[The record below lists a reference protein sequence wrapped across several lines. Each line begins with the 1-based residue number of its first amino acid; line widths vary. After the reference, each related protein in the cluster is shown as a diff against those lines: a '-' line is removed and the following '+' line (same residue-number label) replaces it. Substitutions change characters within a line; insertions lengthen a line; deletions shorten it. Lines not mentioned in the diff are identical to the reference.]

1 MSPKFSLPIRL
12 GVLVAGT
19 MLPLIAF
26 AAVIIYQH
34 HAENREAAFAR
45 VLELVRST
53 NRILDSEVQSMT
65 AGLQVLAQ
73 SNALQQ
79 GDFDTFR
86 RRADT
91 FLRQYTIDQ
100 AIIVADRSGQLVFNS
115 RAVPDAVLPAR
126 VARPGAGE
134 VFKTGRPA
142 YSPLFTGS
150 VRKNLIITINVPVFR
165 DGEVVYDLSFNP
177 PLDAFQRILERQRP
191 SEHWTFSFFDQ
202 NGMNFARMPNPDS
215 TIGQRASP
223 TLFAQMFKVP
233 EAKVT
238 TVSLEGVRL
247 LTAFSR
253 SNFTDWT
260 VAAGISEDTLT
271 APLARQLMLTAAI
284 GSVLMLI
291 GLGFAIR
298 LATRLARAEAM
309 QSLLVDELKHRI
321 KNTLQTVQS
330 IAAQT
335 FRHAED
341 IPDALQRFEGRLV
354 AMGRA
359 NGLLSVENWRDADM
373 TSLVEST
380 LEPFVAKDKNRVQ
393 MSGPRVPVAEP
404 SAVMISMILHELA
417 TNAAKYGALSNDDG
431 RVSVHWRSLGE
442 SKRRVQLTWQETGG
456 PPVVAPERTGFG
468 TTLIQRGLTG
478 QLGGSADIEFE
489 PSGLR
494 CTLECPMGTT
504 ATPA

>member
-1 MSPKFSLPIRL
+1 MSLKFSLPVRL
-12 GVLVAGT
+12 GLLVAGT

-26 AAVIIYQH
+26 AAVIVYQH
-34 HAENREAAFAR
+34 HAENREAAFTR
-45 VLELVRST
+45 VLEIVRST
-53 NRILDSEVQSMT
+53 SLILDSEVQSIT

-73 SNALQQ
+73 SNALQR
-79 GDFDTFR
+79 GDWETFR
-86 RRADT
+86 RRTDT
-91 FLRQYTIDQ
+91 FLRQYKGDQ
-100 AIIVADRSGQLVFNS
+100 AIVVADRSGQLVFNS
-115 RAVPDAVLPAR
+115 RSQPGAVLPAR
-126 VARPGAGE
+126 VARSGAGE
-134 VFKTGRPA
+134 VFKTARPA

-165 DGEVVYDLSFNP
+165 DGEVIYDLSFNP
-177 PLDAFQRILERQRP
+177 PLQLFQIILERQRP
-191 SEHWTFSFFDQ
+191 SQDWTFSFFDQ
-202 NGMNFARMPNPDS
+202 NGFNFARMPNPGS
-215 TIGQRASP
+215 TLGQRASP
-223 TLFAQMFKVP
+223 TLFAQMFKMP
-233 EAKVT
+233 EAKVK

-253 SNFTDWT
+253 SSLTGWT

-271 APLARQLMLTAAI
+271 APLVRQLMLTAAI

-335 FRHAED
+335 FRHAQD

-359 NGLLSVENWRDADM
+359 NGLLSVENWRDAEM
-373 TSLVEST
+373 TSLVESA

-393 MSGPRVPVAEP
+393 MAGPRIPIAEP

-431 RVSVHWRSLGE
+431 KVSVHWRTVGNGD
-442 SKRRVQLTWQETGG
+442 RRVQLIWQESGG
-456 PPVVAPERTGFG
+456 PPVVVPERKGFG

-478 QLGGSADIEFE
+478 QLGGSAEIEFG

-494 CTLECPMGTT
+494 CTLECPMG
-504 ATPA
+504 AASA